1 MLKITQFV
9 VNPFGESTFVV
20 ADEATGDAIVVDPG
34 MATPD
39 ELDAFDKFIAD
50 NKLKITGI
58 VNTHMHLDHCFGANH
73 VRDKYGVTVA
83 AHPDDAPLGS
93 NIGQQAAKFGMKLA
107 DADVAIDVPLHDGD
121 TITVGN
127 EKLQVIH
134 TPGHS
139 AGSICLY
146 SPDGKF
152 LIAGDTLF
160 AGAVGRTDILGG
172 NHAQLLDSI
181 RRRLFTLPD
190 DTLVIPGH
198 GRTTTIGHEKAT
210 NPFFH

>member
-39 ELDAFDKFIAD
+39 ELEAFDKFIAD

-210 NPFFH
+210 NPFFY

>member
-1 MLKITQFV
+1 MLEITQFV

-93 NIGQQAAKFGMKLA
+93 NIGLQAAKFGMKLA